1 MQKENSAFK
10 KGILT
15 GFGFPGIGMSAA
27 MFGYGVFAGEAGLD
41 IFLCVGAL
49 LILWSMPGMVI
60 FVSLYTIGT
69 PIFLLFS
76 TVLLANMRQL
86 FLVLSGMT
94 ILNIHT
100 HKISLISKLFWAHL
114 ISPTSWAELTK
125 AKNELEEKE
134 LLTFFKGLTL
144 ALVTITS
151 FTTIVGYKLFFFL
164 PPDIVSI
171 PIFIMPL
178 YLTILML
185 RTVEIYYRVAV
196 VSGGIICPI
205 LYPYISDWSLIIA
218 GLFGG
223 TLGLL
228 TSYLVTKRN
237 SNV

>member
-1 MQKENSAFK
+1 MKKRDSAFK

-41 IFLCVGAL
+41 LFLCLGAL

-69 PIFLLFS
+69 PILLLFS
-76 TVLLANMRQL
+76 TVLLANMRQF

-94 ILNIHT
+94 IINIHS
-100 HKISLISKLFWAHL
+100 HKISFFSKLLWAHL
-114 ISPTSWAELTK
+114 ISPTGWAELTK
-125 AKNELEEKE
+125 AKDDLEEKE

-151 FTTIVGYKLFFFL
+151 FTTVLGYKLFFFL
-164 PPDIVSI
+164 PADIVSI

-178 YLTILML
+178 
-185 RTVEIYYRVAV
+185 
-196 VSGGIICPI
+196 
-205 LYPYISDWSLIIA
+205 
-218 GLFGG
+218 
-223 TLGLL
+223 
-228 TSYLVTKRN
+228 
-237 SNV
+237 

>member
-1 MQKENSAFK
+1 MKKRDSAFK

-41 IFLCVGAL
+41 LFLCLGAL

-69 PIFLLFS
+69 PILLLFS
-76 TVLLANMRQL
+76 TVLLANMRQF

-94 ILNIHT
+94 IINIHS
-100 HKISLISKLFWAHL
+100 HKISFFSKLLWAHL
-114 ISPTSWAELTK
+114 ISPTGWVELTK
-125 AKNELEEKE
+125 AKDELEEKE

-151 FTTIVGYKLFFFL
+151 FTTVLGYKLFFFL
-164 PPDIVSI
+164 PADIVSI

-185 RTVEIYYRVAV
+185 RAVEIYYRVAV
-196 VSGGIICPI
+196 ISGGIICP
-205 LYPYISDWSLIIA
+205 LLFPYIGDWSLIIA

-223 TLGLL
+223 TIGLF
-228 TSYLVTKRN
+228 TSYLVQKGN